1 MSERIDQFCE
11 DLRLKLNKIDEGL
24 SEVKSKITADSAHA
38 EQDVRSHADRVQ
50 QRIAQ
55 NRDTV
60 ASARVEMKSWLEERK
75 DATREKIAE
84 WKARRETNKLEDRA
98 AEAEGYAEAAIAIA
112 AAALDDAEHAA
123 IEAWLA
129 RNDVN
134 AAKAKQAP
142 HAH

>member
-24 SEVKSKITADSAHA
+24 SEVKSKIKADNEAA
-38 EQDVRSHADRVQ
+38 AQDVRSHADRVQ

-55 NRDTV
+55 NRDKV
-60 ASARVEMKSWLEERK
+60 ASARIEVKSWLAERK

-84 WKARRETNKLEDRA
+84 WKAKRQTDKLEDRA
-98 AEAEGYAEAAIAIA
+98 AEAEGYAEAAIALA

-123 IEAWLA
+123 MEAWLA
-129 RNDVN
+129 RNDAN
-134 AAKAKQAP
+134 AAKAMQAP
-142 HAH
+142 RGN